1 MVHVAGVVVNR
12 NGKTIMGLAENMT
25 IDVAPLWVR
34 LVYMSASGDWRI
46 AS

>member
-1 MVHVAGVVVNR
+1 
-12 NGKTIMGLAENMT
+12 MT